1 MKQKSANDGGR
12 VETFKTLSEMGVQFK
27 SRSLERAVEQAV
39 ELAQQG
45 RYLEAAAAF
54 EQSSANPADQATE
67 AAVLAI
73 SFYRRALSC
82 RIDSDVTGA
91 LQNLERAMQFPCLP
105 LPLRSLFQ
113 ERATALQ
120 RKPDKE
126 FREFETAVAN
136 RFEMAPSEVD
146 LRFEFLRKYRLNQ
159 ANRKWSV
166 DGIDGIAA
174 VGVYRWTGD
183 INRNER
189 WSRLIREFKRGEKG
203 LPAFFGRILAE
214 HVRTT
219 PICREWMREVDYIVP
234 VPASD
239 RRTAERGADIVARTG
254 EHLST
259 RLGVPIRTDFLRRK
273 ANSERSR
280 DVGKTALAAQYTFN
294 LKKAQEVE
302 GRVVL
307 LLDDVMTRGNTA
319 SACVSRLKEN
329 ACARV
334 FLLVLALAESSL
346 QSSRH
351 IPAAS

>member
-1 MKQKSANDGGR
+1 MQKSANEGGR
-12 VETFKTLSEMGVQFK
+12 AETFKALSEMGVELK
-27 SRSLERAVEQAV
+27 ARSLKQAVDRAVE
-39 ELAQQG
+39 LGRQG
-45 RYLEAAAAF
+45 RYLEAAATF
-54 EQSSANPADQATE
+54 EQSGANPADQATE
-67 AAVLAI
+67 AAVLA
-73 SFYRRALSC
+73 FAYYRRALSC
-82 RIDSDVTGA
+82 RIDSDVMGA
-91 LQNLERAMQFPCLP
+91 LRNLERARQFPCLP

-113 ERATALQ
+113 ERVTAFQ

-126 FREFETAVAN
+126 FREFEAAILK
-136 RFEMAPSEVD
+136 RFEMAQSEVD
-146 LRFEFLRKYRLNQ
+146 LRSEFLGKYRLSQ
-159 ANRKWSV
+159 ASRKCSV
-166 DGIDGIAA
+166 DGIDGIDA
-174 VGVYRWTGD
+174 VGVYRWAGD

-214 HVRTT
+214 HVRAT

-259 RLGVPIRTDFLRRK
+259 RLGVPIRSDLLRRK

-294 LKKAQEVE
+294 PRKAQEVD

-329 ACARV
+329 ACAKV